1 MKAKNILMA
10 IFIERHKTVQAL
22 VFRTISKNYS
32 KEVIL
37 EVTKNFLAYGFC
49 FVLFA
54 IINSTCSSL
63 AFIITAK
70 NF

>member
-1 MKAKNILMA
+1 MA

-49 FVLFA
+49 FVCYYEQHML
-54 IINSTCSSL
+54 ITSIYYNSQKFL
-63 AFIITAK
+63 K